1 MYNGSLFHVSI
12 NGSNNND
19 GSIDNPFSSIQFA
32 YDRADEQDTILVHP
46 GVYYDD
52 IWFYGKNVV
61 LGSLYLTTGD
71 TSFLSSTII
80 DGDSTDC
87 TIAIYGNID
96 STCRITGFTIQNG
109 IGCVYGQGAGIY
121 VESASPRLD
130 NLIIKNNIS
139 GTNGGG
145 ICLNGNSNSLID
157 KVLIKNNS
165 ADVGGGIYSF
175 NSNPVITNSIIQ
187 NNHAN
192 NGAGVFL
199 ELCSPNF
206 ENVSITDNN
215 AISSGGGIYC
225 GLTSCPVL
233 NHVTISNNSASSG
246 RNFIYPK
253 FTTYV
258 FKFHS
263 LGGCSRGDYIRP

>member
-1 MYNGSLFHVSI
+1 MGSLF
-12 NGSNNND
+12 
-19 GSIDNPFSSIQFA
+19 
-32 YDRADEQDTILVHP
+32 
-46 GVYYDD
+46 
-52 IWFYGKNVV
+52 
-61 LGSLYLTTGD
+61 LTTGD

-165 ADVGGGIYSF
+165 ADVEEVSTALTLIQLLQILLYKTIMQIME
-175 NSNPVITNSIIQ
+175 PV
-187 NNHAN
+187 
-192 NGAGVFL
+192 F
-199 ELCSPNF
+199 F
-206 ENVSITDNN
+206 
-215 AISSGGGIYC
+215 
-225 GLTSCPVL
+225 
-233 NHVTISNNSASSG
+233 
-246 RNFIYPK
+246 
-253 FTTYV
+253 
-258 FKFHS
+258 
-263 LGGCSRGDYIRP
+263 